1 VPTLGEVKSVQV
13 HIFHYSHFKLNIP
26 P

>member
-1 VPTLGEVKSVQV
+1 VPTQEKVKMCKA
-13 HIFHYSHFKLNIP
+13 HFHYSHFKLNIP